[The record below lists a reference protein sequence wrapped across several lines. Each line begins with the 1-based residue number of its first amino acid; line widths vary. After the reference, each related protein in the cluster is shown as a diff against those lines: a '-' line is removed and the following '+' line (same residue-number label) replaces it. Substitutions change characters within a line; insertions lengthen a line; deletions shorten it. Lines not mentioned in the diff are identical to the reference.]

1 MSGPFETSGR
11 SRGIMNFD
19 QTDFNEL
26 TRRAAELV
34 LETADVPRLI
44 KLRLGSEHEL
54 AKSAEEMLG
63 RLETFVRELRAYD
76 ASADKLQR
84 SSADRDSSR

>member
-1 MSGPFETSGR
+1 
-11 SRGIMNFD
+11 MNFD